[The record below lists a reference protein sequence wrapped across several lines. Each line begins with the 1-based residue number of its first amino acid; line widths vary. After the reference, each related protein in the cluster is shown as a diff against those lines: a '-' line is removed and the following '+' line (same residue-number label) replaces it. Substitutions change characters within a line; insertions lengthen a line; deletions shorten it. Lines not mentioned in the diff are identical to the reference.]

1 MKIFGYIVKI
11 LIKLNKVMASLK
23 DVANKNTNKNID
35 LTEEEIVFLLSTL
48 KNSKFKGSQV
58 EILYNVAIKLQN
70 LYNNLSKK

>member
-23 DVANKNTNKNID
+23 DVVNKNTNKNID

>member
-1 MKIFGYIVKI
+1 
-11 LIKLNKVMASLK
+11 MASLK